1 MNVILKENV
10 SSLGKAGDL
19 VKVSIGYARNY
30 LIPKGLAIE
39 ATSSNVESLEGE
51 KKAILKKIE
60 KEKKKSESMAEK
72 LAGAVCTITRRVG
85 DQDKLFGSVNV
96 KDIEEALAAQG
107 LEINRKNILL
117 DEPIKALGEFPVKI
131 KLPAGVT
138 AEIKV
143 SVVPLHQ
150 E

>member
-30 LIPKGLAIE
+30 LIPKGLAVE
-39 ATSSNVESLEGE
+39 ATSHNVEALEKE
-51 KKAILKKIE
+51 KKSILKKIE
-60 KEKKKSESMAEK
+60 KEKKKSESIVEK
-72 LAGAVCTITRRVG
+72 LVETTCIIARRVG

-107 LEINRKNILL
+107 LEINRKSILL
-117 DEPIKALGEFPVKI
+117 DEPIKVLGEFPVKI

-138 AEIKV
+138 TEIKV
-143 SVVPLHQ
+143 SVVPLNQ

>member
-19 VKVSIGYARNY
+19 VKVSMGYARNY

-39 ATSSNVESLEGE
+39 ATSRNVEALEGE

-60 KEKKKSESMAEK
+60 KEQKQSESMAEK
-72 LAGAVCTITRRVG
+72 LAGAVCTIARRVG

-96 KDIEEALAAQG
+96 KDIEEALVAQG

-138 AEIKV
+138 TEIKV